1 MDALYTDDERLLRQT
16 IRDFSEAELAPL
28 AAGWDEREEFPW
40 ASVEALKRMDLMGL
54 TMPVEYGGSGAS
66 YTEMVIVA
74 EEVAR
79 VCMATSTTHLTH
91 LSLSE
96 ATIERF
102 GSPEQ
107 LQRFLPAMTSGEK
120 LGAFG
125 LTEPSSGSDASDMQT
140 TATRKGDNSYLLNGA
155 KIFITN
161 GDEADVMVVF
171 TSHDRSA
178 GSRGTTAFIV
188 EKGTP
193 GFETVPMRGK
203 MGIRG
208 SGTANVYFTD
218 CEVPLANRLGEEGD
232 GFKIAMSIIDSSR
245 ISLATQ
251 SVGLAQGAFDAAV
264 RYVQQR
270 ETFGKPLKDHQ
281 AISFMIADMATQID
295 AARLLTRRSAQLKDA
310 GAPHG
315 KESAM
320 AKLYASEAAHFCVDR
335 AVQIH
340 GGYGYFKE
348 NPVER
353 MYRDQRITEI
363 YEGTSEVQRIVI
375 SRAVLKEN
383 AIE

>member
-1 MDALYTDDERLLRQT
+1 MDALYTDDERLLRST
-16 IRDFSEAELAPL
+16 IREFADAELAPL

-40 ASVEALKRMDLMGL
+40 ASLEALGRMDLMGL
-54 TMPVEYGGSGAS
+54 TIPEDQGGAGGT
-66 YTEMVIVA
+66 YTEFAIVG
-74 EEVAR
+74 EEIGR
-79 VCMATSTTHLTH
+79 VCMTTSTTHIAH
-91 LSLSE
+91 LSLT
-96 ATIERF
+96 AAAIDRF

-107 LQRFLPAMTSGEK
+107 RARFLPGMATGDK
-120 LGAFG
+120 IGAFA

-140 TATRKGDNSYLLNGA
+140 TATRKGDECYVLNGA

-161 GDEADVMVVF
+161 AIEADVTVVF
-171 TSHDRSA
+171 TSHDREA
-178 GSRGTTAFIV
+178 GARGTTAFIV
-188 EKGTP
+188 EKGAA
-193 GFETVPMRGK
+193 GVEAQAMHGK

-208 SGTANVYFTD
+208 SSTANVYYTD
-218 CEVPLANRLGEEGD
+218 CEVPIANRLGDEGD

-251 SVGLAQGAFDAAV
+251 SVGLAQGAFEAAA

-281 AISFMIADMATQID
+281 AIQFILADMATQVD
-295 AARLLTRRSAQLKDA
+295 AARLLTRRAAQLKD
-310 GAPHG
+310 GGHSYT

-340 GGYGYFKE
+340 GGYGYFRE

-375 SRAVLKEN
+375 SRAVLREQ